1 MEFIQTISLG
11 EALVA
16 GGTVI
21 LAIVT
26 AVIAVSRS
34 KEDRERWRRDI
45 QLRYKREILDGLESW
60 LETVANVLNESL
72 TMDALDKGYLRTLGE
87 MRGRLMGLYDG
98 AIVILRKG
106 VGAFEKYGFMEE
118 FSKLLDKYAE
128 YLDMLKDLARYE
140 PKKDEKEIEKKMEED
155 MHCRVELCDG
165 VNVFSRYI
173 VGIREKEEL

>member
-45 QLRYKREILDGLESW
+45 
-60 LETVANVLNESL
+60 
-72 TMDALDKGYLRTLGE
+72 
-87 MRGRLMGLYDG
+87 
-98 AIVILRKG
+98 
-106 VGAFEKYGFMEE
+106 
-118 FSKLLDKYAE
+118 
-128 YLDMLKDLARYE
+128 
-140 PKKDEKEIEKKMEED
+140 
-155 MHCRVELCDG
+155 
-165 VNVFSRYI
+165 
-173 VGIREKEEL
+173 